1 LQDFEFQFLDMSDA
15 VSVESKGRL
24 AIITIDNQKKLNAL
38 TQEQYYKIAQL
49 MREVATHDEVYITV
63 LTGKGSYFSAGADV
77 SISRDLPESTDTY
90 QYWLKSF
97 VANNLNITQ
106 AFYTHPKILVTA
118 LNGPAIGLSAALIA
132 FSDFIY
138 CTPHTFLLTP
148 FSSLGLVAEGGA
160 SRAFVQRLGI
170 SKANEA
176 LIMSKKITANELLAC
191 GFVNKIFECG
201 KNEDVKFHKL
211 VLEEIED
218 KMGPHLVG
226 SSLTKIKALIRRP
239 EREVMDAQT
248 VAEVFGGLE
257 RFVAGIPQEEFRKI
271 GSGEKRH
278 RL

>member
-1 LQDFEFQFLDMSDA
+1 
-15 VSVESKGRL
+15 
-24 AIITIDNQKKLNAL
+24 
-38 TQEQYYKIAQL
+38 
-49 MREVATHDEVYITV
+49 
-63 LTGKGSYFSAGADV
+63 
-77 SISRDLPESTDTY
+77 
-90 QYWLKSF
+90 
-97 VANNLNITQ
+97 
-106 AFYTHPKILVTA
+106 
-118 LNGPAIGLSAALIA
+118 
-132 FSDFIY
+132 
-138 CTPHTFLLTP
+138 
-148 FSSLGLVAEGGA
+148 
-160 SRAFVQRLGI
+160 VQRLGI

-248 VAEVFGGLE
+248 VAEVFDGLE

-278 RL
+278 KL